1 MTGKNEN
8 VNYKP
13 MFLLSA
19 MFMGIIGSGFM
30 SKEDMPVQN
39 VPSIVQQKQNLK
51 LFVDAPVAMTAGD
64 ITSINKIVDTVMKNN
79 VPAMVTPVL
88 KSSEGLTT
96 VYQLGEYEVTLEN
109 FDLKKSSEQEIFVS
123 VRKVASGTV
132 SKDNSLVLNAVND
145 ASAAEGLS
153 DVVTTYKLKVNVTDT
168 VKPVITLVQDEDTIT
183 EGDDFDA
190 DAYIESAIDDVDGE
204 IAYVTE
210 SDVDANEPGTYT
222 VTYSAKDKAGNESTA
237 SVSITVEEKEEPV
250 VEQNAYSYSGYDVTA
265 SAGSNA
271 VSVNGS
277 GVASAAMSQLGQ
289 YQDCTSLVSRSLAA
303 QGISFRGYPA
313 AYLSLGSVVSGAEA
327 QPGDIIYYANA
338 GAGVAHV
345 AVYVGNGQ
353 AVHGGFNG
361 NQTVLTSA
369 YLGSGPVFI
378 HIAQ

>member
-88 KSSEGLTT
+88 KSSEGLTS
-96 VYQLGEYEVTLEN
+96 VYQLGDYEVTLEN

-123 VRKVASGTV
+123 VRKVVSGAAT
-132 SKDNSLVLNAVND
+132 KDNSLILNAVND
-145 ASAAEGLS
+145 ENAAEGVN

-204 IAYVTE
+204 ITYTTE

-222 VTYSAKDKAGNESTA
+222 VTYSAKDNAGNEASA
-237 SVSITVEEKEEPV
+237 SVHITVEEKEEPV
-250 VEQNAYSYSGYDVTA
+250 IEEPTYSGYDQT
-265 SAGSNA
+265 SYAGSNA
-271 VSVNGS
+271 ISVSGS
-277 GVASAAMSQLGQ
+277 SVLNAALSQLGQ
-289 YQDCTSLVSRSLAA
+289 YQDCTSLVTRSLAA
-303 QGISFRGYPA
+303 QGINFSGYPA
-313 AYLSLGSVVSGAEA
+313 AYLSLGTVVSAAEA
-327 QPGDIIYYANA
+327 QPGDIIYYANGGI
-338 GAGVAHV
+338 GAAHV
-345 AVYVGNGQ
+345 AVYAGNGQ
-353 AVHGGFNG
+353 AVHGGYNG
-361 NQTVLTSA
+361 NQTVLSTA
-369 YLGSGPVFI
+369 YVGSGPVFI